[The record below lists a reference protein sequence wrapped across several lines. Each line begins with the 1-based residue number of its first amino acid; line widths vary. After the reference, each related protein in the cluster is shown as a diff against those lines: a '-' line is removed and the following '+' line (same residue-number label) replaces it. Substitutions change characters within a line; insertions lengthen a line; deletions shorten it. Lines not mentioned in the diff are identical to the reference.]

1 MAEIKRTFE
10 GAKQNRDIDDRLLPS
25 GQYRYARN
33 INIGESE
40 GGDIGALE
48 NLKGNELIAGQDAI
62 QGTTIGSVR
71 DPNNDR
77 VYWFTT
83 SDTEDAI
90 YEYDESTA
98 EVTTIL
104 KEPKARTAAL
114 PTCTPELLSRI
125 TEPRGDQPN
134 RPTVPALPTP
144 PVGGCRLPG
153 FVETNSPAGDFVD
166 NSLCVTPIATP
177 TVFSV
182 VISGDGTFPVASAP
196 VTLTATVT
204 EALGNVTFLWNTG
217 ETTASITVGT
227 AGMAE
232 TITGSVTAT
241 DDGRTTGDSVT
252 DNYEVIFTTAPIAT
266 YTISNVASPSDNVDV
281 TPTQVITGLTPLD
294 ISTTVGIAASS
305 GFQFVDATG
314 ITATQSGSDLALTR
328 SGQSATLVGTITADG
343 DTTVTWSGTATEPA
357 PVAASFSI
365 DHWGN
370 DDANNNIYTTNGPL
384 IPGNPQGWRTQPN
397 INASISFTPNYL
409 GAGESV
415 NTTVLISP
423 SGGTPFSAVH
433 SGGDNAIG
441 TAGITIHSG
450 TVFPGFTIGDTIGV
464 SVTSAVIVGGARDGQ
479 AVTVTGQPNATLSIF
494 PAAVAATN
502 FLTSSGTI
510 TFDGNGFQTANTT
523 TYSFGVVGGGFVTG
537 GSIGFV
543 NSYAPQVPFAISF
556 GASGTIS
563 ATVEQA
569 MGLGQPAYTGPG
581 PRSVTATL
589 NLLDSGFTPLGITS
603 TITITQNPV

>member
-204 EALGNVTFLWNTG
+204 EALGNVTFLWDTG

-266 YTISNVASPSDNVDV
+266 YTISNVASPSDNVDA
-281 TPTQVITGLTPLD
+281 TPQQVISMTTPFD

-305 GFQFVDATG
+305 GFQFVDASG
-314 ITATQSGSDLALTR
+314 ITATQSGTELTLTQN
-328 SGQSATLVGTITADG
+328 GQSATLAGTGITADG
-343 DTTVTWSGTATEPA
+343 STTVTWSGTDTEAIPL
-357 PVAASFSI
+357 AASYNI

-370 DDANNNIYTTNGPL
+370 SDVRANVYTTTGPL
-384 IPGNPQGWRTQPN
+384 APDPNPNGYRTQPN
-397 INASISFTPNYL
+397 INAAISFTPNYL
-409 GAGESV
+409 GAGETV
-415 NTTVLISP
+415 VTTILISP
-423 SGGTPFSAVH
+423 NLSTPFSATH
-433 SGGDNAIG
+433 TGGDNAIG
-441 TAGITIHSG
+441 TAGITFHSG

-479 AVTVTGQPNATLSIF
+479 AVNVTGIASAPLSIF
-494 PAAVAATN
+494 
-502 FLTSSGTI
+502 S
-510 TFDGNGFQTANTT
+510 
-523 TYSFGVVGGGFVTG
+523 
-537 GSIGFV
+537 
-543 NSYAPQVPFAISF
+543 
-556 GASGTIS
+556 
-563 ATVEQA
+563 
-569 MGLGQPAYTGPG
+569 
-581 PRSVTATL
+581 
-589 NLLDSGFTPLGITS
+589 
-603 TITITQNPV
+603 